1 MNYPIIT
8 LPLGPIQTN
17 CYLVADAAAQTA
29 VVIDP
34 GAEAG
39 RVLAALQQHRWTA
52 THVLLT
58 HAHFDH
64 IGAAA
69 EVAAA
74 TGAPLAIHRLELP
87 LLRAKG
93 GAPLFGMD
101 IPACPEPGLLV
112 EPGQTVTCGALT
124 FQVLFVPGHTVG
136 HVAYYCAPAG
146 AVFSGD
152 VLFQDSIGRTDL
164 PGGDYA
170 TLLRSIRETLFT
182 LPPATHVY
190 PGHGPATTLG
200 AEQHANPFLAD

>member
-1 MNYPIIT
+1 MPLQILT
-8 LPLGPIQTN
+8 LPLGPLQTN
-17 CYLVADAAAQTA
+17 CYVVAEDAARSA

-39 RVLAALQQHRWTA
+39 RVLAALQKNLWTA
-52 THVLLT
+52 THILLT

-64 IGAAA
+64 IGG
-69 EVAAA
+69 VAGVKAA
-74 TGAPLAIHRLELP
+74 TGAALALHRLDLP

-101 IPACPEPGLLV
+101 IPASPEPELFV
-112 EPGQTVTCGALT
+112 EPGQTLTCGPLT
-124 FQVLFVPGHTVG
+124 FQVLFVPGHTPG
-136 HVAYYCAPAG
+136 HVAYYCAAAG

-170 TLLRSIRETLFT
+170 ALMRSIKDTLFT
-182 LPPATHVY
+182 LPDATAVY
-190 PGHGPATTLG
+190 SGHGPATTLG
-200 AEQHANPFLAD
+200 AERHGNPFLAD